1 MNRQEALGLVREKV
15 VNRNLVNHMLA
26 VEAIMRR
33 LARHFGEDE
42 ERWGM
47 AGLLH
52 DVDYEMT
59 KDDPERHSL
68 VSGQMVQDLGFDVEI
83 VEAVKAHNERHG
95 LPRTTLMSKALYSC
109 DPLSGLIV
117 AAALIRPEKK
127 LAPVDAKFVLN
138 RFGEKSFAKG
148 ANREIIKSCSEL
160 GLSLEEFLG
169 LGLEAMQGIAG
180 SIGL

>member
-1 MNRQEALGLVREKV
+1 MNREEALSFVRQKV
-15 VNRNLVNHMLA
+15 SNRNLVNHMLA

-42 ERWGM
+42 ERWGL

-59 KDDPERHSL
+59 KDNPDQHSL
-68 VSGQMVQDLGFDVEI
+68 VSGQMVAELGLDVEI
-83 VEAVKAHNERHG
+83 VDAVKAHNERHG
-95 LPRTTLMSKALYSC
+95 LPRTTLISKALYAS

-127 LAPVDAKFVLN
+127 LALVDTKFVLN
-138 RFGEKSFAKG
+138 RFGEKSFARG
-148 ANREIIKSCSEL
+148 ANREIIKSCSEFGLDLEQFITL
-160 GLSLEEFLG
+160 GI
-169 LGLEAMQGIAG
+169 EAMQGIAAE
-180 SIGL
+180 IGL